1 MELPLSYNYSKLN
14 NVTITNDNGV
24 SCIHYVY
31 KPSIKLINY
40 LNDFT
45 EAKVSTKSYTADA
58 FNNLLTELY
67 SNQAEEYELDELSD
81 SDLQNLASSIA
92 PSEDIL
98 DDANEGPIIKLIN
111 ATIAK
116 AIKARASDIHL
127 EPFENYLSIRFRVDG
142 ILNEILQ
149 YQSNISQMI
158 TSRIKIMS
166 KLDISERRLPQD
178 GRISISLGKREI
190 DLRVSTLPSSFGERI
205 VLRILEKGATN
216 ISLDDLGFNEDILQ
230 TLRNS
235 LRKTQGIVLVTGPTG
250 SGKTTTLYS
259 GLKEISN
266 RQQNI
271 LTIEDPVEY
280 ALEGIG
286 QTQVNTKTG
295 LTFAKG
301 LRAILRQDPDIVMVG
316 EIRDKETAEIAIQ
329 ASLTGH
335 LVLSTIHTNSAV
347 SAITRLRD
355 MGIEPYLIS
364 SSLLYVL
371 AQRLVRRLCDH
382 CKEID
387 LNKNLLEPYKLNGKA
402 FKPIG
407 CDKCDNTGYFGRVSI
422 GEFIKVD
429 KELNDLIYDSASEN
443 KIASHVYKRNS
454 TLFNNGI
461 EAVSLGL
468 TSLSEILRISREN
481 D

>member
-142 ILNEILQ
+142 VLNEILQ

-443 KIASHVYKRNS
+443 KIASHVYKKNS

>member
-14 NVTITNDNGV
+14 NVTITNDKGA
-24 SCIHYVY
+24 SCIHYVQ
-31 KPSIKLINY
+31 KPSVKLINY
-40 LNDFT
+40 LQDFT
-45 EAKVSTKSYTADA
+45 EAKVTTKSYNTDE

-67 SNQAEEYELDELSD
+67 SNQAEEYDLDDLSN

-127 EPFENYLSIRFRVDG
+127 EPFENFISIRFRVDG
-142 ILNEILQ
+142 VLNEVLQ
-149 YQSNISQMI
+149 YQSNIAQMI

-178 GRISISLGKREI
+178 GRISISLGRREI

-205 VLRILEKGATN
+205 VLRILEKGTTN
-216 ISLDDLGFNEDILQ
+216 ISLDDLGFNEDVLK

-235 LRKTQGIVLVTGPTG
+235 LTKTEGIVLVTGPTG
-250 SGKTTTLYS
+250 SGKTTTLYA

-335 LVLSTIHTNSAV
+335 LVLSTVHTNSAV

-371 AQRLVRRLCDH
+371 AQRLVRRLCEH
-382 CKEID
+382 CKTID
-387 LNKNLLEPYKLNGKA
+387 DNAVLLEPHKLHGKA
-402 FKPIG
+402 YKPIG
-407 CDKCDNTGYFGRVSI
+407 CDKCDDTGYFGRVSI

-429 KELNDLIYDSASEN
+429 KELSDLIYESASEN
-443 KIASHVYKRNS
+443 KIASHVYRNNL

-461 EAVSLGL
+461 NAVSRGL
-468 TSLSEILRISREN
+468 TSLAEIFRISDTNE
-481 D
+481 

>member
-142 ILNEILQ
+142 VLNEILQ

-402 FKPIG
+402 FKPKG

-443 KIASHVYKRNS
+443 KIASHVYKKNS

>member
-142 ILNEILQ
+142 VLNEILQ